1 VEDVGGLVDD
11 KVGKG
16 VLLVEI
22 GQGDVACGFLA
33 QPYDLRSVWPKQGR
47 THAAEVQVRQVPRAM
62 GHVHSSSTCSMFAAV
77 RKTSDFS
84 STAIRWPGKKHPGEI
99 MPNTDPNIT
108 AQVETFTQQLVAT
121 VEAAVAQRIQAAL
134 AGAFGVPQ
142 KRGPGRPPKQ
152 AVAHVAVERTVE
164 RKKPP
169 KQICPVPGCKNPAAP
184 VFGMVCKDHKN
195 VAKSKIKKYRALRKA
210 ALAGAARPAGKKKAR
225 KVTPKVARARKLQGQ
240 YLGALKSLTGADR
253 AKVKQT
259 AAEKGVAEAVKLA
272 QTMKRA

>member
-1 VEDVGGLVDD
+1 
-11 KVGKG
+11 
-16 VLLVEI
+16 
-22 GQGDVACGFLA
+22 
-33 QPYDLRSVWPKQGR
+33 
-47 THAAEVQVRQVPRAM
+47 
-62 GHVHSSSTCSMFAAV
+62 
-77 RKTSDFS
+77 
-84 STAIRWPGKKHPGEI
+84 

-108 AQVETFTQQLVAT
+108 AQVESFTQQLIAT

-152 AVAHVAVERTVE
+152 AVAHVAVERTAE

-169 KQICPVPGCKNPAAP
+169 KQLCPVPGCKNVAAP
-184 VFGMVCKDHKN
+184 IFGMVCKDHKN
-195 VAKSKIKKYRALRKA
+195 LAKSKIKKYREERR
-210 ALAGAARPAGKKKAR
+210 AGKVTQVAEARPAAAKKVK

-272 QTMKRA
+272 LSMKKA